1 MSSLT
6 GGGFAEALAT
16 SPQDFASSEPSAAP
30 PAGTPERGTAEA
42 PSFSE
47 IDSQVATSLDR
58 FFDDDSLWAQVA
70 HEVAS
75 TKLSLSIQRGRGEA
89 GAALPGSGPMNFRVR
104 VPKPYPGVQYRKSK
118 RLDDRYPR
126 YAKEGMTITG
136 RIEDDGEW
144 LRISD
149 RVFLPM
155 RVAGAPILEP
165 LPAAAAVDG
174 GEPAL
179 SAGPGGRGE
188 SAGVGMSYWWTCGP
202 GNQSA
207 AALSATDLKVGEAER
222 GPDCKLGR
230 LHLEERPCKDP
241 ERLSSLA
248 NNAWRAS
255 RQTMPQR
262 EDFFTD
268 DGLPTSSIVQETSS
282 VGLTATQAFWPES
295 NFDRINPFSDTP
307 RGGSPAGTPLKSR
320 PVSSA

>member
-1 MSSLT
+1 MSSVT
-6 GGGFAEALAT
+6 GGGVAEAFDT
-16 SPQDFASSEPSAAP
+16 SPQELASSEPSAAS
-30 PAGTPERGTAEA
+30 PALAAPEPGTAEA
-42 PSFSE
+42 PTFSE

-75 TKLSLSIQRGRGEA
+75 TKLSLSIPRGGRGEA
-89 GAALPGSGPMNFRVR
+89 GAAVAGSGPTSFRVR

-126 YAKEGMTITG
+126 YAKEGMTVTG
-136 RIEDDGEW
+136 RIEDDEW

-165 LPAAAAVDG
+165 LPPAAAVG
-174 GEPAL
+174 GAAEPAP
-179 SAGPGGRGE
+179 SSGPGGRRE
-188 SAGVGMSYWWTCGP
+188 SAGGGMSYWWTCGP
-202 GNQSA
+202 GNLNA

-248 NNAWRAS
+248 NNAWRAT
-255 RQTMPQR
+255 RQR

-268 DGLPTSSIVQETSS
+268 DDGLPTSSVVQETS
-282 VGLTATQAFWPES
+282 VGLTATQALWPES